1 MNTETVTKAI
11 GGVVSVVKGLI
22 VVFIFANIIYQTPL
36 NPIEGIK
43 TLVDSFLFGGLTGL
57 LTLLV
62 FVSLYDGK

>member
-1 MNTETVTKAI
+1 MNTDAVTNAI

-22 VVFIFANIIYQTPL
+22 IVFVFANIIYQTPL

-57 LTLLV
+57 LALLV
-62 FVSLYDGK
+62 LASLYDG